1 MHDLAVLRN
10 LALIVGL
17 AIPVAALAHR
27 LRAPTLVG
35 FLLVGVAIGPHGA
48 ALIPEPDAVA
58 ALAEIGVVLL
68 LFEIGLELSLSQ
80 VLGWGASILAAG
92 GLQVLGVMGLAAAAG
107 PLLDL
112 PPGQSLFYG
121 ALAALSSTAI
131 VTRSLSDRGELDAPH
146 GREAISILL
155 FQDLAIVPLMLAV
168 PLFAGVDDGGGGDPA
183 TGGGGGLGL
192 RLGLGLAAMAALVA
206 GGRLVVR
213 WTLDRVV
220 ETRDRDLFTLCVGFF
235 AMGTALAAGAAGFSL
250 AVGAFLAGLVIS
262 ESEYGLQA
270 LDDVMPFR
278 ALFSGV
284 FFTSIGM
291 LLDLTVVAAHLP
303 LLLGGTVLLAGVKT
317 AVAAGAVMVRGR
329 RFDTAVA
336 TGLSLAQIGE
346 FSFVLAAA
354 GLPLGLFG
362 DGHYQVFLA
371 VAALSMMVAP
381 FLVAASRPWAVRLAG
396 AAGPAP
402 AAEGA
407 AAGPK
412 DHAIVIGY
420 GLAGRYLARM
430 LQAAGIGCLVVDQ
443 NAELVDAARREGFTA
458 LYGDGA
464 GHPVL
469 ARAAAGGARLVVF
482 AISSPFDE
490 RRGVAAARRA
500 APGAA
505 IVVRTRYVQS
515 IDELTR
521 LGATEVVVEEFE
533 ASLELFA
540 RALESYEIPA
550 ARIAR
555 ELDAVRGEHY
565 GLLRGRARPNLHLDT
580 LKHLGIHNALELAE
594 VEPGAPAVG
603 ESAASLDLRRATGAV
618 QIAVIRG
625 GRPRYQREADF
636 AYRAGDT
643 AVLVGDR
650 DALDRAAALFRGSGH
665 PDQPFTSV

>member
-1 MHDLAVLRN
+1 MHDLAVLRH

-27 LRAPTLVG
+27 LRVPTLVG

-48 ALIPEPDAVA
+48 AFIPEPDAVA

-80 VLGWGASILAAG
+80 VLAWGASILVAG
-92 GLQVLGVMGLAAAAG
+92 GLQVFGIVVLAAAVG
-107 PLLDL
+107 PLLGL
-112 PPGQSLFYG
+112 PMGQSLFYG

-131 VTRSLSDRGELDAPH
+131 VSKTLADRGELDAPH
-146 GREAISILL
+146 GREAIAVLL
-155 FQDLAIVPLMLAV
+155 FQDLAIVPLMLVV
-168 PLFAGVDDGGGGDPA
+168 PLFGADPA
-183 TGGGGGLGL
+183 GGHGAGGVGALWL
-192 RLGLGLAAMAALVA
+192 RLGLGLAAMTALVA

-213 WTLDRVV
+213 WTLDRIV

-235 AMGTALAAGAAGFSL
+235 AIGTALAAGTAGFSL

-291 LLDLTVVAAHLP
+291 LLDLTLVGAQLP
-303 LLLGGTVLLAGVKT
+303 LLVGGTVLLLAVKT
-317 AVAAGAVMVRGR
+317 AVAAGAVMARGR
-329 RFDTAVA
+329 RFGTALA

-362 DGHYQVFLA
+362 AGHYEVFLA
-371 VAALSMMVAP
+371 VAALSMLVAP
-381 FLVAASRPWAVRLAG
+381 FLVMVSRSWAVRLGAG
-396 AAGPAP
+396 SR
-402 AAEGA
+402 AEPDA
-407 AAGPK
+407 EETASRPR
-412 DHAIVIGY
+412 DHAIVVGY

-430 LQAAGIGCLVVDQ
+430 LGAAGIECVIIDQ
-443 NAELVDAARREGFTA
+443 NAELVEKARADGFTT

-469 ARAAAGGARLVVF
+469 ERAGAAGARLVVF

-490 RRGVAAARRA
+490 RRGVAMARRA
-500 APGAA
+500 AAGAA
-505 IVVRTRYVQS
+505 IVVRTRYVGA
-515 IDELTR
+515 IDELMR

-540 RALESYEIPA
+540 RALERYEIPA
-550 ARIAR
+550 ARIAHQ
-555 ELDAVRGEHY
+555 LNAVRDEHY
-565 GLLRGRARPNLHLDT
+565 GLLRGRAQPNLHLDT
-580 LKHLGIHNALELAE
+580 LKHLGVHRALELME
-594 VEPGAPAVG
+594 VEAGAAAVG
-603 ESAASLDLRRATGAV
+603 GSATSLDLRRATGAV
-618 QIAVIRG
+618 QIAVIRDG
-625 GRPRYQREADF
+625 EPHYQRETGF

-650 DALDRAAALFRGSGH
+650 NALDRAAALFRG
-665 PDQPFTSV
+665 

>member
-1 MHDLAVLRN
+1 MQDLAVLRN

-27 LRAPTLVG
+27 LRVPTLVG

-80 VLGWGASILAAG
+80 VLGWGASILLAG
-92 GLQVLGVMGLAAAAG
+92 GLQVSGILALAAAAG
-107 PLLDL
+107 PLFGL
-112 PPGQSLFYG
+112 PVGQSLFYG

-131 VTRSLSDRGELDAPH
+131 VTKTLADRGELDAPH
-146 GREAISILL
+146 GREAIAILL
-155 FQDLAIVPLMLAV
+155 FQDLAIVPLMLVV
-168 PLFAGVDDGGGGDPA
+168 PLFGTDPFGADGAVGGV
-183 TGGGGGLGL
+183 LL
-192 RLGLGLAAMAALVA
+192 RLGLGLAAMVALVA

-213 WTLDRVV
+213 WTLDRIV

-235 AMGTALAAGAAGFSL
+235 AIGTALVASTAGFSL
-250 AVGAFLAGLVIS
+250 AVGAFLAGLIIS

-291 LLDLTVVAAHLP
+291 LLDLKVVGAQLP
-303 LLLGGTVLLAGVKT
+303 LLAGGTVLLLAVKT
-317 AVAAGAVMVRGR
+317 MVAAGAVMVRGR
-329 RFDTAVA
+329 RFDTALA

-362 DGHYQVFLA
+362 AGHYQVFLA

-381 FLVAASRPWAVRLAG
+381 FLVMVSRSWAVRLG
-396 AAGPAP
+396 ARSGPGPAADEP
-402 AAEGA
+402 AST
-407 AAGPK
+407 PR
-412 DHAIVIGY
+412 DHAIVVGY

-430 LQAAGIGCLVVDQ
+430 LQAAGIDSVVIDQ
-443 NAELVDAARREGFTA
+443 NAELVEAARRDGFTT

-469 ARAAAGGARLVVF
+469 ERAGAAGARLVVF

-490 RRGVAAARRA
+490 RRGVAMARRA
-500 APGAA
+500 APLAA
-505 IVVRTRYVQS
+505 VVVRTRYVQA
-515 IDELTR
+515 IDELMR

-540 RALESYEIPA
+540 RALERYEIPA
-550 ARIAR
+550 ARIAH
-555 ELDAVRGEHY
+555 ELDAVRDEHY
-565 GLLRGRARPNLHLDT
+565 GLLRGRAQPNLHLDA
-580 LKHLGIHNALELAE
+580 LKHLGIHNALELVE
-594 VEPGAPAVG
+594 VEAGAAAVG
-603 ESAASLDLRRATGAV
+603 GSAASLDLRRATGAV
-618 QIAVIRG
+618 QIAVIRA
-625 GRPRYQREADF
+625 GRPHYQREAAF

-643 AVLVGDR
+643 AVLVGER
-650 DALDRAAALFRGSGH
+650 DALDRAAALFRA
-665 PDQPFTSV
+665 

>member
-1 MHDLAVLRN
+1 MHDLAILGN

-17 AIPVAALAHR
+17 AIPVVALAHR
-27 LRAPTLVG
+27 LRVPTLVG

-48 ALIPEPDAVA
+48 AFIPEPDAVA

-80 VLGWGASILAAG
+80 VLGWGASILVAG

-107 PLLDL
+107 AAIGL

-131 VTRSLSDRGELDAPH
+131 VSKSLVDRGELDAPH
-146 GREAISILL
+146 GREAIAVLL
-155 FQDLAIVPLMLAV
+155 FQDLAIVPLMLVV
-168 PLFAGVDDGGGGDPA
+168 PLFAGVAGGGGGDPA
-183 TGGGGGLGL
+183 GGGIAGLWL
-192 RLGLGLAAMAALVA
+192 RLVLGLAAMIALVA

-213 WTLDRVV
+213 WTLDRIV

-235 AMGTALAAGAAGFSL
+235 AMGTALAASTAGFSL

-284 FFTSIGM
+284 FFTSVGM

-329 RFDTAVA
+329 RFDTAFA
-336 TGLSLAQIGE
+336 TGLSLAQVGE

-371 VAALSMMVAP
+371 VAALSMMATP
-381 FLVAASRPWAVRLAG
+381 FLVAGARPWAVRLAG
-396 AAGPAP
+396 AAAPAP
-402 AAEGA
+402 AVEAPA
-407 AAGPK
+407 AAPR
-412 DHAIVIGY
+412 DHAIVVGY

-430 LQAAGIGCLVVDQ
+430 LQAAGIECLIVDQ
-443 NAELVDAARREGFTA
+443 NAELVDAARRDGFSA

-464 GHPVL
+464 GRPL
-469 ARAAAGGARLVVF
+469 LDRAGGGGARLVVF
-482 AISSPFDE
+482 AISSRFDE

-515 IDELTR
+515 IDELMR

-550 ARIAR
+550 ARIAH
-555 ELDAVRGEHY
+555 ELDAVRSEHY

-580 LKHLGIHNALELAE
+580 LKHLGIHHALELAE
-594 VEPGAPAVG
+594 VEPGARAVG
-603 ESAASLDLRRATGAV
+603 RSATSLDLRRATGAV
-618 QIAVIRG
+618 QIAVIRDG
-625 GRPRYQREADF
+625 EPHYQREADF
-636 AYRAGDT
+636 AYRPGDT

-650 DALDRAAALFRGSGH
+650 DALDRAAALFRG
-665 PDQPFTSV
+665 

>member
-1 MHDLAVLRN
+1 MHDLAVLGH

-27 LRAPTLVG
+27 LRVPTLVG
-35 FLLVGVAIGPHGA
+35 FLLIGVAIGPHGA
-48 ALIPEPDAVA
+48 AFIPEPDAVA

-80 VLGWGASILAAG
+80 VLRWGASILAAG
-92 GLQVLGVMGLAAAAG
+92 GLQVSGILALAAMAG
-107 PLLDL
+107 PLLGL
-112 PPGQSLFYG
+112 PVGQSLFYG

-131 VTRSLSDRGELDAPH
+131 VSRTLADRGELDAPH
-146 GREAISILL
+146 GREAIAILL
-155 FQDLAIVPLMLAV
+155 FQDLAIVPLMLFV
-168 PLFAGVDDGGGGDPA
+168 PLFGSGGEGAASPDPA
-183 TGGGGGLGL
+183 GSGAGGLWL
-192 RLGLGLAAMAALVA
+192 RLGLGLAAMVALVA

-213 WTLDRVV
+213 WTLDRIV

-235 AMGTALAAGAAGFSL
+235 AIGTALAASTAGFSL
-250 AVGAFLAGLVIS
+250 AVGAFLAGLIIS

-291 LLDLTVVAAHLP
+291 LLDLTVVAAQLP
-303 LLLGGTVLLAGVKT
+303 LLAGGTVLLVAVKT

-329 RFDTAVA
+329 RLDTALA

-362 DGHYQVFLA
+362 AGHYQVFLA
-371 VAALSMMVAP
+371 VAALSMLVAP
-381 FLVAASRPWAVRLAG
+381 FLVMASRSWAVRLGGRSRA
-396 AAGPAP
+396 AP
-402 AAEGA
+402 AAEEPA
-407 AAGPK
+407 STPR
-412 DHAIVIGY
+412 DHAVVVGY

-430 LQAAGIGCLVVDQ
+430 LQAAGIECVIIDQ
-443 NAELVDAARREGFTA
+443 NAELVEAARRDGFTT

-464 GHPVL
+464 GHPL
-469 ARAAAGGARLVVF
+469 LERAGGAGARLVVF

-490 RRGVAAARRA
+490 RRGVAMARRA

-505 IVVRTRYVQS
+505 IVVRTRYVRA
-515 IDELTR
+515 IDELMQ

-540 RALESYEIPA
+540 RALERYEIPA
-550 ARIAR
+550 ARIAH
-555 ELDAVRGEHY
+555 ELEAVRDEHY
-565 GLLRGRARPNLHLDT
+565 GLLRGRAQPDLHLDT

-594 VEPGAPAVG
+594 VEAGAAAEG
-603 ESAASLDLRRATGAV
+603 RSAASLDLRRATGAV
-618 QIAVIRG
+618 QIAVIRD
-625 GRPRYQREADF
+625 GRPHYQREAGF

-643 AVLVGDR
+643 AVLVGGR
-650 DALDRAAALFRGSGH
+650 DALDRAAALFRG
-665 PDQPFTSV
+665 

>member
-1 MHDLAVLRN
+1 MHDLAVLGN

-17 AIPVAALAHR
+17 AIPVVALAHR
-27 LRAPTLVG
+27 LRVPPLVG

-48 ALIPEPDAVA
+48 AFIPEPDAVA
-58 ALAEIGVVLL
+58 FLAEMGVVLL

-80 VLGWGASILAAG
+80 VLRWGASILVAG

-107 PLLDL
+107 AALGL

-131 VTRSLSDRGELDAPH
+131 VTKSLADRGELDAPH
-146 GREAISILL
+146 GREAIAVLL
-155 FQDLAIVPLMLAV
+155 FQDLAIVPLMLFV
-168 PLFAGVDDGGGGDPA
+168 PLFAGGDGAGGDGPA
-183 TGGGGGLGL
+183 GGAAGPWL
-192 RLGLGLAAMAALVA
+192 RLGLGLAAMVALVA

-213 WTLDRVV
+213 WTLDRIV

-235 AMGTALAAGAAGFSL
+235 AMGTALAAWTAGFSL

-262 ESEYGLQA
+262 ESEYGMQA
-270 LDDVMPFR
+270 RDDVMPFR

-291 LLDLTVVAAHLP
+291 LLDLTVVGAHLP
-303 LLLGGTVLLAGVKT
+303 LLLGGTVLLGGVKT
-317 AVAAGAVMVRGR
+317 AVAAGAVMARGR
-329 RFDTAVA
+329 RVDTALA

-396 AAGPAP
+396 GAGPAP
-402 AAEGA
+402 AAAGPA
-407 AAGPK
+407 AAPK
-412 DHAIVIGY
+412 DHAIVVGY

-430 LQAAGIGCLVVDQ
+430 LEAAGIECLIVDQ
-443 NAELVDAARREGFTA
+443 SAELVDAARREGFTA

-464 GHPVL
+464 GHPL
-469 ARAAAGGARLVVF
+469 LERAGGGGARLVVF
-482 AISSPFDE
+482 AISSRFDE

-515 IDELTR
+515 IDELMR

-550 ARIAR
+550 ARIAH
-555 ELDAVRGEHY
+555 ELEAVRSEHY
-565 GLLRGRARPNLHLDT
+565 GLLRGRARPSLHLDT
-580 LKHLGIHNALELAE
+580 LKHLGIHHALELAE

-603 ESAASLDLRRATGAV
+603 ESATSLDLRRATGAV
-618 QIAVIRG
+618 QIAVIRE
-625 GRPRYQREADF
+625 GRPHYQREADF

-650 DALDRAAALFRGSGH
+650 DALDRAAALFRA
-665 PDQPFTSV
+665 

>member
-1 MHDLAVLRN
+1 MHDLAVLRH

-80 VLGWGASILAAG
+80 VLGWGASILVAG
-92 GLQVLGVMGLAAAAG
+92 GLQVLGVVVLAAAAG
-107 PLLDL
+107 PVLGL
-112 PPGQSLFYG
+112 PVGQSLFYG

-131 VTRSLSDRGELDAPH
+131 VSKTLADRGELDAPH
-146 GREAISILL
+146 GREALAVLL
-155 FQDLAIVPLMLAV
+155 FQDLAIVPLMLVV
-168 PLFAGVDDGGGGDPA
+168 PLLGGGGA
-183 TGGGGGLGL
+183 GGAGGAGL
-192 RLGLGLAAMAALVA
+192 RLGLGLAALVALVA

-213 WTLDRVV
+213 WTLDRIV

-235 AMGTALAAGAAGFSL
+235 AIGTALAAWTAGFSL
-250 AVGAFLAGLVIS
+250 AVGAFLAGLIIS

-284 FFTSIGM
+284 FFTSVGM
-291 LLDLTVVAAHLP
+291 LLDLTVVGAHLP
-303 LLLGGTVLLAGVKT
+303 LIAGGAVLLLAVKA
-317 AVAAGAVMVRGR
+317 AVAAGAVMARGR
-329 RFDTAVA
+329 RFDVALA

-362 DGHYQVFLA
+362 AGHYQVFLA
-371 VAALSMMVAP
+371 VAALSMTAAP
-381 FLVAASRPWAVRLAG
+381 FLVTVSRPWAVRLA
-396 AAGPAP
+396 AGKGPGP
-402 AAEGA
+402 AAE
-407 AAGPK
+407 PPPPVPR
-412 DHAIVIGY
+412 DHAIVVGY

-430 LQAAGIGCLVVDQ
+430 LQAAGIECAVIDQ
-443 NAELVDAARREGFTA
+443 NAELVAAARREGFAA

-469 ARAAAGGARLVVF
+469 ERAGGGGARLVVF

-500 APGAA
+500 APRAA
-505 IVVRTRYVQS
+505 VVVRTRYVGA
-515 IDELTR
+515 IDELMR
-521 LGATEVVVEEFE
+521 LGAAEVVVEEFE

-540 RALESYEIPA
+540 RALERYEIPA

-580 LKHLGIHNALELAE
+580 LKHLGIHHALELAE
-594 VEPGAPAVG
+594 VEAGSAAVG

-618 QIAVIRG
+618 QIAVIRD
-625 GRPRYQREADF
+625 GRPHYQREAGF
-636 AYRAGDT
+636 TYRAGDT

-650 DALDRAAALFRGSGH
+650 EALDRAAALFRA
-665 PDQPFTSV
+665 

>member
-17 AIPVAALAHR
+17 AIPVVALAHR
-27 LRAPTLVG
+27 LRVPTLVG

-48 ALIPEPDAVA
+48 AFIPEPDAVA

-80 VLGWGASILAAG
+80 VLGWGASILVAG

-107 PLLDL
+107 AAIGL

-131 VTRSLSDRGELDAPH
+131 VSKSLVDRGELDAPH
-146 GREAISILL
+146 GREAIAVLL
-155 FQDLAIVPLMLAV
+155 FQDLAIVPLMLVV
-168 PLFAGVDDGGGGDPA
+168 PLFAGGGGGDPA
-183 TGGGGGLGL
+183 GGGVAGLWL
-192 RLGLGLAAMAALVA
+192 RLVLGLAAMIALVA

-213 WTLDRVV
+213 WTLDRIV

-235 AMGTALAAGAAGFSL
+235 AMGTALAASTAGFSL

-284 FFTSIGM
+284 FFTSVGM

-329 RFDTAVA
+329 RFDTAFA
-336 TGLSLAQIGE
+336 TGLSLAQVGE

-371 VAALSMMVAP
+371 VAALSMMATP
-381 FLVAASRPWAVRLAG
+381 FLVAAARPWAVRLAG
-396 AAGPAP
+396 AAAPAP
-402 AAEGA
+402 AAEAPA
-407 AAGPK
+407 AAPR
-412 DHAIVIGY
+412 DHAIVVGY

-430 LQAAGIGCLVVDQ
+430 LQAAGIECLIVDQ
-443 NAELVDAARREGFTA
+443 NAELVDAARRDGFSA

-464 GHPVL
+464 GHPL
-469 ARAAAGGARLVVF
+469 LDRAGGGGARLVVF
-482 AISSPFDE
+482 AISSRFDE

-505 IVVRTRYVQS
+505 VVVRTRYVQS
-515 IDELTR
+515 IDELMR

-550 ARIAR
+550 ARIAH
-555 ELDAVRGEHY
+555 ELDAVRSEHY

-580 LKHLGIHNALELAE
+580 LKHLGIHHALELAE

-603 ESAASLDLRRATGAV
+603 RSATSLDLRRATGAV
-618 QIAVIRG
+618 QIAVIRDG
-625 GRPRYQREADF
+625 EPHYQREADF
-636 AYRAGDT
+636 AYRPGDT

-650 DALDRAAALFRGSGH
+650 DALDRAAALFRR
-665 PDQPFTSV
+665 

>member
-1 MHDLAVLRN
+1 MHDLAVLGN

-17 AIPVAALAHR
+17 AIPVVALAHR
-27 LRAPTLVG
+27 LRVPALVG

-48 ALIPEPDAVA
+48 AFIPEPDAVA

-80 VLGWGASILAAG
+80 VLGWGASILVAG

-107 PLLDL
+107 AALGL

-131 VTRSLSDRGELDAPH
+131 VSRSLADRGELDAPH
-146 GREAISILL
+146 GREAMSILL
-155 FQDLAIVPLMLAV
+155 FQDLAIVPLMLVV
-168 PLFAGVDDGGGGDPA
+168 PLFAGVGGGADPATSGIGADPA
-183 TGGGGGLGL
+183 TGEVGGLWL
-192 RLGLGLAAMAALVA
+192 RLGLGLAAMIALVA

-235 AMGTALAAGAAGFSL
+235 AIATALAAWTAGFSL

-291 LLDLTVVAAHLP
+291 LLDLTVVGANLP
-303 LLLGGTVLLAGVKT
+303 LLVGGAALLLTAKA
-317 AVAAGAVMVRGR
+317 AVAAGAVMARGR
-329 RFDTAVA
+329 RFDTALA

-346 FSFVLAAA
+346 FSFVLAAV

-371 VAALSMMVAP
+371 VAALSMMATP
-381 FLVAASRPWAVRLAG
+381 FLVTVSRSWAVRLA
-396 AAGPAP
+396 AGTLPAP
-402 AAEGA
+402 AEEPPAPA
-407 AAGPK
+407 PR
-412 DHAIVIGY
+412 DHAIVVGY

-430 LQAAGIGCLVVDQ
+430 LQAAGIECVVVDQ
-443 NAELVDAARREGFTA
+443 NAELVDAARREGFAA

-464 GHPVL
+464 GHPLL
-469 ARAAAGGARLVVF
+469 ARAAGGGARLVVF
-482 AISSPFDE
+482 AVSSPFDE

-515 IDELTR
+515 IDELMR

-540 RALESYEIPA
+540 RALECYEIPA
-550 ARIAR
+550 ARIAH
-555 ELDAVRGEHY
+555 ELEAVRSEHY

-580 LKHLGIHNALELAE
+580 LKHLGIHNALVLAE
-594 VEPGAPAVG
+594 VEAGAPAVG
-603 ESAASLDLRRATGAV
+603 ESATSLDLRRVTGAV
-618 QIAVIRG
+618 QIAVIRD
-625 GRPRYQREADF
+625 GRPHYQREADF
-636 AYRAGDT
+636 AYRVGDT
-643 AVLVGDR
+643 AVLVGGR
-650 DALDRAAALFRGSGH
+650 DALDRAAALFRG
-665 PDQPFTSV
+665 

>member
-1 MHDLAVLRN
+1 MHDLAVLRH

-80 VLGWGASILAAG
+80 VLGWGASILVAG
-92 GLQVLGVMGLAAAAG
+92 GLQVLGVVVLAAAAG
-107 PLLDL
+107 PVLGL
-112 PPGQSLFYG
+112 PVGQSLFYG

-131 VTRSLSDRGELDAPH
+131 VSKTLADRGELDAPH
-146 GREAISILL
+146 GREALAVLL
-155 FQDLAIVPLMLAV
+155 FQDLAIVPLMLVV
-168 PLFAGVDDGGGGDPA
+168 PLL
-183 TGGGGGLGL
+183 GGGGGAGGAGGAGL
-192 RLGLGLAAMAALVA
+192 RLGLGLAALVALVA

-213 WTLDRVV
+213 WTLDRIV

-235 AMGTALAAGAAGFSL
+235 AIGTALAAWTAGFSL
-250 AVGAFLAGLVIS
+250 AVGAFLAGLIIS

-284 FFTSIGM
+284 FFTSVGM
-291 LLDLTVVAAHLP
+291 LLDLTVVGAHLP
-303 LLLGGTVLLAGVKT
+303 LIAGGAVLLLAVKA
-317 AVAAGAVMVRGR
+317 AVAAGAVMARGR
-329 RFDTAVA
+329 RFDVALA

-362 DGHYQVFLA
+362 AGHYQVFLA
-371 VAALSMMVAP
+371 VAALSMTAAP
-381 FLVAASRPWAVRLAG
+381 FLVTVSRPWAVRLA
-396 AAGPAP
+396 AGKGPGP
-402 AAEGA
+402 AAE
-407 AAGPK
+407 PPPPVPR
-412 DHAIVIGY
+412 DHAIVVGY

-430 LQAAGIGCLVVDQ
+430 LQAAGIECAVIDQ
-443 NAELVDAARREGFTA
+443 NAELVAAARREGFAA

-469 ARAAAGGARLVVF
+469 ERAGGGGARLVVF

-500 APGAA
+500 APRAA
-505 IVVRTRYVQS
+505 VVVRTRYVGA
-515 IDELTR
+515 IDELMR
-521 LGATEVVVEEFE
+521 LGAAEVVVEEFE

-540 RALESYEIPA
+540 RALERYEIPA

-580 LKHLGIHNALELAE
+580 LKHLGIHHALELAE
-594 VEPGAPAVG
+594 VEAGAAAVG

-618 QIAVIRG
+618 QIAVIRD
-625 GRPRYQREADF
+625 GRPHYQREAGF
-636 AYRAGDT
+636 TYRAGDT

-650 DALDRAAALFRGSGH
+650 EALDRAAALFRA
-665 PDQPFTSV
+665 

>member
-27 LRAPTLVG
+27 LRVPTLVG

-48 ALIPEPDAVA
+48 AFIPEPDAVA

-80 VLGWGASILAAG
+80 VLGWGASILVAG

-107 PLLDL
+107 TLLGL

-131 VTRSLSDRGELDAPH
+131 VSKSLADRGELDAPH
-146 GREAISILL
+146 GREAMSILL
-155 FQDLAIVPLMLAV
+155 FQDLAIVPLMLVV
-168 PLFAGVDDGGGGDPA
+168 PLFAAGAGGGGDDLA
-183 TGGGGGLGL
+183 GGGVGGLWL
-192 RLGLGLAAMAALVA
+192 RLGLGLAAMTALVA

-213 WTLDRVV
+213 WTLDRIV

-235 AMGTALAAGAAGFSL
+235 AMATALAAWTAGFSL

-262 ESEYGLQA
+262 ESAYGLQA

-291 LLDLTVVAAHLP
+291 LLDLTVVGAHLLP
-303 LLLGGTVLLAGVKT
+303 LLGGAVLLLAVKA
-317 AVAAGAVMVRGR
+317 AVAAGAVMARGR
-329 RFDTAVA
+329 RFDTALA

-362 DGHYQVFLA
+362 AGHYQVFLA
-371 VAALSMMVAP
+371 VAALSMTAAP
-381 FLVAASRPWAVRLAG
+381 FLVTVSRSWAVRLAAG
-396 AAGPAP
+396 TLPARAAEPSAPAP
-402 AAEGA
+402 R
-407 AAGPK
+407 
-412 DHAIVIGY
+412 DHAIVVGY

-430 LQAAGIGCLVVDQ
+430 LQAAGIECLVVDQ
-443 NAELVDAARREGFTA
+443 NAELVDAARREGFAA

-464 GHPVL
+464 GHPLL
-469 ARAAAGGARLVVF
+469 ARAAGGGARLVVF
-482 AISSPFDE
+482 AISSRFDE

-515 IDELTR
+515 IDELMR

-540 RALESYEIPA
+540 RALECYEIPA
-550 ARIAR
+550 ARIAH
-555 ELDAVRGEHY
+555 ELDAVRSEHY
-565 GLLRGRARPNLHLDT
+565 GLLRGRAQPNLHLDT

-603 ESAASLDLRRATGAV
+603 ESATSLDLRRATGAV
-618 QIAVIRG
+618 QIAVIRD
-625 GRPRYQREADF
+625 GRPHYQREAAF
-636 AYRAGDT
+636 TYRAGDT

-650 DALDRAAALFRGSGH
+650 DALDRAAALFRG
-665 PDQPFTSV
+665 

>member
-48 ALIPEPDAVA
+48 AFIPEPDAVA

-80 VLGWGASILAAG
+80 VLGWGASIAAAG
-92 GLQVLGVMGLAAAAG
+92 GLQVLGVVGLAAVAG
-107 PLLDL
+107 PLLGL
-112 PPGQSLFYG
+112 PVGQSLFYG
-121 ALAALSSTAI
+121 AVAALSSTAI
-131 VTRSLSDRGELDAPH
+131 VSRTLADRGELDAPH
-146 GREAISILL
+146 GREAMSILL
-155 FQDLAIVPLMLAV
+155 FQDLAIVPLMLV
-168 PLFAGVDDGGGGDPA
+168 LPLFAAGPGAGAGA
-183 TGGGGGLGL
+183 GGLWL
-192 RLGLGLAAMAALVA
+192 RLGSGLAAMVALVA

-213 WTLDRVV
+213 WTLDRIV

-235 AMGTALAAGAAGFSL
+235 AIGTALAAGAAGFSL
-250 AVGAFLAGLVIS
+250 AVGAFLAGLIIS
-262 ESEYGLQA
+262 ESAYGLQA

-284 FFTSIGM
+284 FFTSVGM
-291 LLDLTVVAAHLP
+291 LLDLSAVAAQLP
-303 LLLGGTVLLAGVKT
+303 LIAGGTVLLAAVKT
-317 AVAAGAVMVRGR
+317 AVAAGAVKARGR
-329 RFDTAVA
+329 RLDTALA

-362 DGHYQVFLA
+362 AGHYQVFLA

-381 FLVAASRPWAVRLAG
+381 FLVTASRPWAVRLVRARPG
-396 AAGPAP
+396 PPAEEPRPAP
-402 AAEGA
+402 R
-407 AAGPK
+407 
-412 DHAIVIGY
+412 DHAIVVGY

-430 LQAAGIGCLVVDQ
+430 LRAAGIKSLVIDQ
-443 NAELVDAARREGFTA
+443 NAELVAAARREGFTA

-464 GHPVL
+464 GHAVL
-469 ARAAAGGARLVVF
+469 ARSGGGGARLVVF

-500 APGAA
+500 APGAS
-505 IVVRTRYVQS
+505 IVVRTRYVQA
-515 IDELTR
+515 IDELMR

-550 ARIAR
+550 ARIAH
-555 ELDAVRGEHY
+555 ELAAVRSEHY
-565 GLLRGRARPNLHLDT
+565 GLLRGRARPSLHLDT
-580 LKHLGIHNALELAE
+580 LKHLGIHHALELAE
-594 VEPGAPAVG
+594 VEAGAKAVG

-618 QIAVIRG
+618 QIAVIRD
-625 GRPRYQREADF
+625 GRPHYQREAGF

-650 DALDRAAALFRGSGH
+650 DALDRAAVLFRG
-665 PDQPFTSV
+665 

>member
-27 LRAPTLVG
+27 LRIPTLVG

-48 ALIPEPDAVA
+48 ALVPDPDAVS

-80 VLGWGASILAAG
+80 VLGWGMSVLVAGALQVSGVMALAA
-92 GLQVLGVMGLAAAAG
+92 VAG
-107 PLLDL
+107 PVFGL
-112 PPGQSLFYG
+112 PVGQSLFYG

-131 VTRSLSDRGELDAPH
+131 VSRTLADRGDLDAPH
-146 GREAISILL
+146 GRESMAILL
-155 FQDLAIVPLMLAV
+155 FQDLAIVPLMLVV
-168 PLFAGVDDGGGGDPA
+168 PLFGTDAAGPDGAGE
-183 TGGGGGLGL
+183 TGGLWL
-192 RLGLGLAAMAALVA
+192 RLGLGLATMVALVA

-213 WTLDRVV
+213 WTLDRIV

-235 AMGTALAAGAAGFSL
+235 AMGTALAASTAGFSL

-291 LLDLTVVAAHLP
+291 LLDLTVVQAQLP
-303 LLLGGTVLLAGVKT
+303 LLAAGTVLVLAAKT
-317 AVAAGAVMVRGR
+317 AVVAGAVMVRGR
-329 RFDTAVA
+329 RLDTALA

-362 DGHYQVFLA
+362 AGHYEVFLA
-371 VAALSMMVAP
+371 VAALSMLVAP
-381 FLVAASRPWAVRLAG
+381 FLVTVSRSWAVRLGPGPRGRAD
-396 AAGPAP
+396 ADEPAP
-402 AAEGA
+402 APA
-407 AAGPK
+407 
-412 DHAIVIGY
+412 DHAIVVGY

-430 LQAAGIGCLVVDQ
+430 LRAAGIECVIVDQ
-443 NAELVDAARREGFTA
+443 NAELVEAARRDGFTA

-469 ARAAAGGARLVVF
+469 ARAGGAGARLVVF

-490 RRGVAAARRA
+490 RRGVAMARRA
-500 APGAA
+500 ATGAA
-505 IVVRTRYVQS
+505 IVVRTRYVGA
-515 IDELTR
+515 IDELMR

-540 RALESYEIPA
+540 RALERYEIPA

-555 ELDAVRGEHY
+555 ELDAVRSEHY
-565 GLLRGRARPNLHLDT
+565 GLLRGRAQPNLHLDT
-580 LKHLGIHNALELAE
+580 LKHLGIHNALELVE
-594 VEPGAPAVG
+594 VDAGAAAVG
-603 ESAASLDLRRATGAV
+603 KNATALDLRRATGAV
-618 QIAVIRG
+618 QIAVIRN
-625 GRPRYQREADF
+625 GRPHYQREAAF

-650 DALDRAAALFRGSGH
+650 DALDRAAALFRG
-665 PDQPFTSV
+665 

>member
-27 LRAPTLVG
+27 LRVPTLVG

-48 ALIPEPDAVA
+48 ALVPEPDAVA

-92 GLQVLGVMGLAAAAG
+92 GLQVLGVMGLAAAVG
-107 PLLDL
+107 PLLGL

-131 VTRSLSDRGELDAPH
+131 VSRTLADRGELDAPH
-146 GREAISILL
+146 GREAMSILL
-155 FQDLAIVPLMLAV
+155 FQDLAIVPLMLVV
-168 PLFAGVDDGGGGDPA
+168 PLLAGGEGDGGGVW
-183 TGGGGGLGL
+183 L
-192 RLGLGLAAMAALVA
+192 RLGLGLAAMTALVA

-213 WTLDRVV
+213 WTLDRIV

-235 AMGTALAAGAAGFSL
+235 AIATALAAWSAGFSL
-250 AVGAFLAGLVIS
+250 AVGAFLAGLIIS

-291 LLDLTVVAAHLP
+291 LLDLTAVGAHLLP
-303 LLLGGTVLLAGVKT
+303 LLGGAVLLLAVKA
-317 AVAAGAVMVRGR
+317 AVAAGAVMARGR
-329 RFDTAVA
+329 RFDTALA

-362 DGHYQVFLA
+362 AGHYQVFLA
-371 VAALSMMVAP
+371 VAALSMMAAP
-381 FLVAASRPWAVRLAG
+381 FLVTVSRSWAVRLA
-396 AAGPAP
+396 AGTLPAP
-402 AAEGA
+402 AAEPPA
-407 AAGPK
+407 PAPR
-412 DHAIVIGY
+412 DHAIVVGY

-430 LQAAGIGCLVVDQ
+430 LQAAGIECVVVDQ
-443 NAELVDAARREGFTA
+443 NAELVDAARREGLAA

-464 GHPVL
+464 GHPLL
-469 ARAAAGGARLVVF
+469 ARAAGGGARLVVF
-482 AISSPFDE
+482 AISSRFDE

-515 IDELTR
+515 IDELMR

-540 RALESYEIPA
+540 RALECYEIPA
-550 ARIAR
+550 ARIAH
-555 ELDAVRGEHY
+555 ELDAVRSEHY

-618 QIAVIRG
+618 QIAVIRD
-625 GRPRYQREADF
+625 GRPHYQREAAF
-636 AYRAGDT
+636 TYRAGDT

-650 DALDRAAALFRGSGH
+650 DALDRAAALFRG
-665 PDQPFTSV
+665 

>member
-27 LRAPTLVG
+27 LRVPTLVG

-48 ALIPEPDAVA
+48 ALVPDPDAVA

-80 VLGWGASILAAG
+80 VLGWGLSVLVAGALQVSGVMALAA
-92 GLQVLGVMGLAAAAG
+92 VAG
-107 PLLDL
+107 PVFGL
-112 PPGQSLFYG
+112 PVGQSLFYG

-131 VTRSLSDRGELDAPH
+131 VSRTLADRGDLDAPH
-146 GREAISILL
+146 GRESMAILL
-155 FQDLAIVPLMLAV
+155 FQDLAIVPLMLVV
-168 PLFAGVDDGGGGDPA
+168 PLFGPDPA
-183 TGGGGGLGL
+183 GPGAAGGTGGLWL

-213 WTLDRVV
+213 WTLDRIV

-235 AMGTALAAGAAGFSL
+235 AMGTALAASTAGFSL

-291 LLDLTVVAAHLP
+291 LLDLTVVGAQLP
-303 LLLGGTVLLAGVKT
+303 LLLGGTVLVLAAKA
-317 AVAAGAVMVRGR
+317 AVVAGAVTVRGR
-329 RFDTAVA
+329 RPDTALA

-362 DGHYQVFLA
+362 AGHYQVFLA
-371 VAALSMMVAP
+371 VAALSMLVAP
-381 FLVAASRPWAVRLAG
+381 FLVTVSRSWAVRLAPG
-396 AAGPAP
+396 SRGGPDADEPVPAP
-402 AAEGA
+402 A
-407 AAGPK
+407 
-412 DHAIVIGY
+412 DHAIVVGY

-430 LQAAGIGCLVVDQ
+430 LQAAGIECVVVDQ
-443 NAELVDAARREGFTA
+443 NAELVEAARRDGFTA

-469 ARAAAGGARLVVF
+469 ERAGGAGARLVVF

-490 RRGVAAARRA
+490 RRGVAMARRA

-505 IVVRTRYVQS
+505 IVVRTRYVGA
-515 IDELTR
+515 IDELMR

-540 RALESYEIPA
+540 RALERYEIPA
-550 ARIAR
+550 ARIAH
-555 ELDAVRGEHY
+555 ELDAVRSEHY

-580 LKHLGIHNALELAE
+580 LKHLGIHNALELVE
-594 VEPGAPAVG
+594 VEAGAPAVG
-603 ESAASLDLRRATGAV
+603 KSATALDLRRATGAV
-618 QIAVIRG
+618 QIAVIRD
-625 GRPRYQREADF
+625 GRPHYQREAAF
-636 AYRAGDT
+636 AYRPGDT

-650 DALDRAAALFRGSGH
+650 DALDRAAALFRS
-665 PDQPFTSV
+665 

>member
-27 LRAPTLVG
+27 LRVPTLVG

-48 ALIPEPDAVA
+48 AFIPEPDAVA

-80 VLGWGASILAAG
+80 VLGWGASILVAG
-92 GLQVLGVMGLAAAAG
+92 GLQVFGILVLSAAAG
-107 PLLDL
+107 PLLGL
-112 PPGQSLFYG
+112 PLGQSLFYG

-131 VTRSLSDRGELDAPH
+131 VSKTLTDRGELDAPH
-146 GREAISILL
+146 GREAIAILL
-155 FQDLAIVPLMLAV
+155 FQDLAIVPLMLVV
-168 PLFAGVDDGGGGDPA
+168 PLFGADPA
-183 TGGGGGLGL
+183 GEDGGGGLGALWL
-192 RLGLGLAAMAALVA
+192 RLGLGLAAMTALVA

-213 WTLDRVV
+213 WTLDRIV

-235 AMGTALAAGAAGFSL
+235 AIGTALAAGTAGFSL

-291 LLDLTVVAAHLP
+291 LLDLTLVGTQLP
-303 LLLGGTVLLAGVKT
+303 LLVGGTVLLLAVKT
-317 AVAAGAVMVRGR
+317 LVAAGAVVVRGR
-329 RFDTAVA
+329 RFGTALA

-362 DGHYQVFLA
+362 AGHYEVFLA
-371 VAALSMMVAP
+371 VAALSMLVAP
-381 FLVAASRPWAVRLAG
+381 FLVMVSRSWAVRLG
-396 AAGPAP
+396 ARSR
-402 AAEGA
+402 AEPDAEETASRPG
-407 AAGPK
+407 
-412 DHAIVIGY
+412 DHAIVVGY

-430 LQAAGIGCLVVDQ
+430 LQAAGIECVIIDQ
-443 NAELVDAARREGFTA
+443 NAELVETARADGFTT

-469 ARAAAGGARLVVF
+469 ERAGAAGARLVVF

-490 RRGVAAARRA
+490 RRGVAMARRA

-505 IVVRTRYVQS
+505 IVVRTRYVGA
-515 IDELTR
+515 IDELMR

-540 RALESYEIPA
+540 RALERYEIPA
-550 ARIAR
+550 ARIAH
-555 ELDAVRGEHY
+555 ELDAVRDEHY
-565 GLLRGRARPNLHLDT
+565 GLLRGRAQPNLHLDT
-580 LKHLGIHNALELAE
+580 LKHLGVHHALELTE
-594 VEPGAPAVG
+594 VEAGAAAVG
-603 ESAASLDLRRATGAV
+603 ENATLLDLRRATGAV
-618 QIAVIRG
+618 QIAVIRD
-625 GRPRYQREADF
+625 GRPHYQREAAF

-650 DALDRAAALFRGSGH
+650 DALDRAAVLFRA
-665 PDQPFTSV
+665 

>member
-1 MHDLAVLRN
+1 MHDLDVLRN

-27 LRAPTLVG
+27 LRVPTLVG

-48 ALIPEPDAVA
+48 AFIPEPDAVA

-80 VLGWGASILAAG
+80 VLGWGASILVAG
-92 GLQVLGVMGLAAAAG
+92 GLQVLGVVGLAALAG
-107 PLLDL
+107 PLLGL
-112 PPGQSLFYG
+112 PVGQSLFYG

-131 VTRSLSDRGELDAPH
+131 VSRTLADRGDLDAPH
-146 GREAISILL
+146 GREAIAVLL
-155 FQDLAIVPLMLAV
+155 FQDLAIVPLMLVV
-168 PLFAGVDDGGGGDPA
+168 PLFGPEAAGPGGGGP
-183 TGGGGGLGL
+183 GGLGL

-235 AMGTALAAGAAGFSL
+235 AIGTALAASTAGFSL
-250 AVGAFLAGLVIS
+250 AVGAFLAGLIIS

-291 LLDLTVVAAHLP
+291 LLDLTLVGAHLP
-303 LLLGGTVLLAGVKT
+303 LILGGTVLLLAVKT
-317 AVAAGAVMVRGR
+317 AVAAGAVMARGR
-329 RFDTAVA
+329 RFDTALA

-362 DGHYQVFLA
+362 AGHYQGFLA
-371 VAALSMMVAP
+371 VAALSMLVAP
-381 FLVAASRPWAVRLAG
+381 FLVTVSRSWAVRLVAG
-396 AAGPAP
+396 ARRAP
-402 AAEGA
+402 AAEA
-407 AAGPK
+407 PGPAPR
-412 DHAIVIGY
+412 DHAIVVGY

-430 LQAAGIGCLVVDQ
+430 LQAAGIECLVIDQ
-443 NAELVDAARREGFTA
+443 NADLVESARREGFAT

-469 ARAAAGGARLVVF
+469 ARAGGGGARLVVF

-505 IVVRTRYVQS
+505 VVVRTRYVGS
-515 IDELTR
+515 IDELMR

-540 RALESYEIPA
+540 RALECYEIPA
-550 ARIAR
+550 SRIAH

-565 GLLRGRARPNLHLDT
+565 GLLRGRAQPNLHLDT
-580 LKHLGIHNALELAE
+580 LKHLGIHRALELAE
-594 VEPGAPAVG
+594 VEAGAAAVG
-603 ESAASLDLRRATGAV
+603 ENATSLDLRRATGAV
-618 QIAVIRG
+618 QIAVIRD
-625 GRPRYQREADF
+625 GRPHYQREADF

-650 DALDRAAALFRGSGH
+650 EALDRSAALFRAPSGRAA
-665 PDQPFTSV
+665 QPSTSV

>member
-1 MHDLAVLRN
+1 MHDLAVLRH

-27 LRAPTLVG
+27 LRVPTLVG

-48 ALIPEPDAVA
+48 AFIPEPDAVA

-80 VLGWGASILAAG
+80 VLAWGASILVAG
-92 GLQVLGVMGLAAAAG
+92 GLQVFGIVVLAAAAG
-107 PLLDL
+107 PLLGL
-112 PPGQSLFYG
+112 PMGQSLFYG

-131 VTRSLSDRGELDAPH
+131 VSKTLADRGELDAPH
-146 GREAISILL
+146 GREAIAVLL
-155 FQDLAIVPLMLAV
+155 FQDLAIVPLMLVV
-168 PLFAGVDDGGGGDPA
+168 PLFGADPA
-183 TGGGGGLGL
+183 GGHGAGGVGALWL
-192 RLGLGLAAMAALVA
+192 RLGLGLAAMTALVA

-213 WTLDRVV
+213 WTLDRIV

-235 AMGTALAAGAAGFSL
+235 AIGTALAAGTAGFSL

-291 LLDLTVVAAHLP
+291 LLDLTLVGAQLP
-303 LLLGGTVLLAGVKT
+303 LLVGGTVLLLAVKT
-317 AVAAGAVMVRGR
+317 AVAAGAVMARGR
-329 RFDTAVA
+329 RFGTALA

-362 DGHYQVFLA
+362 AGHYEVFLA
-371 VAALSMMVAP
+371 VAALSMLVAP
-381 FLVAASRPWAVRLAG
+381 FLVMVSRSWAVRLGAG
-396 AAGPAP
+396 SR
-402 AAEGA
+402 AEPDA
-407 AAGPK
+407 EETASRPR
-412 DHAIVIGY
+412 DHAIVVGY

-430 LQAAGIGCLVVDQ
+430 LGAAGIECVIIDQ
-443 NAELVDAARREGFTA
+443 NAELVEKARADGFTT

-469 ARAAAGGARLVVF
+469 ERAGAAGARLVVF

-490 RRGVAAARRA
+490 RRGVAMARRA
-500 APGAA
+500 AAGAA
-505 IVVRTRYVQS
+505 IVVRTRYVGA
-515 IDELTR
+515 IDELMR

-540 RALESYEIPA
+540 RALERYEIPA
-550 ARIAR
+550 ARIAHQ
-555 ELDAVRGEHY
+555 LNVVRDEHY
-565 GLLRGRARPNLHLDT
+565 GLLRGRAQPNLHLDT
-580 LKHLGIHNALELAE
+580 LKHLGVHRALELME
-594 VEPGAPAVG
+594 VEAGAAAVG
-603 ESAASLDLRRATGAV
+603 GSATSLDLRRATGAV
-618 QIAVIRG
+618 QIAVIRDG
-625 GRPRYQREADF
+625 EPHYQRETGF

-650 DALDRAAALFRGSGH
+650 NALDRAAALFRG
-665 PDQPFTSV
+665 

>member
-27 LRAPTLVG
+27 LRVPTLVG
-35 FLLVGVAIGPHGA
+35 FLLVGVTIGPHGA
-48 ALIPEPDAVA
+48 ALVPDPDAVA

-80 VLGWGASILAAG
+80 VLGWGLSVLVAGALQVSGVMALAA
-92 GLQVLGVMGLAAAAG
+92 VAG
-107 PLLDL
+107 PVFGL
-112 PPGQSLFYG
+112 PVGQSLFYG

-131 VTRSLSDRGELDAPH
+131 VSRTLADRGELDAPH
-146 GREAISILL
+146 GRESMAILL
-155 FQDLAIVPLMLAV
+155 FQDLAIVPLMLVV
-168 PLFAGVDDGGGGDPA
+168 PLFGPGTAGPDGAGG
-183 TGGGGGLGL
+183 TGGVWL
-192 RLGLGLAAMAALVA
+192 RLGLGLAAMVALVA

-213 WTLDRVV
+213 WTLDRIV

-235 AMGTALAAGAAGFSL
+235 AMGTALAASTAGFSL

-262 ESEYGLQA
+262 DSEYGLQA

-291 LLDLTVVAAHLP
+291 LLDLTVVAAQLP
-303 LLLGGTVLLAGVKT
+303 LLLGGTVLVLAVK
-317 AVAAGAVMVRGR
+317 AVVVAAAVTVRGR
-329 RFDTAVA
+329 RLDTALA

-362 DGHYQVFLA
+362 AGHYEVFLA
-371 VAALSMMVAP
+371 VAALSMLVAP
-381 FLVAASRPWAVRLAG
+381 FLVTVSRSWAVRLGPGPRDGPDAG
-396 AAGPAP
+396 GPAP
-402 AAEGA
+402 APA
-407 AAGPK
+407 
-412 DHAIVIGY
+412 DHAIVVGY

-430 LQAAGIGCLVVDQ
+430 LQAAGIECVVVDQ
-443 NAELVDAARREGFTA
+443 NAELVEAARRDGFTA

-469 ARAAAGGARLVVF
+469 ERAGGAGARLVVF
-482 AISSPFDE
+482 AISSRFDE
-490 RRGVAAARRA
+490 RRGVAMARRA

-505 IVVRTRYVQS
+505 IVVRTRYVGA
-515 IDELTR
+515 IDELMQ

-540 RALESYEIPA
+540 RALERYEIPA
-550 ARIAR
+550 ARIAH
-555 ELDAVRGEHY
+555 ELDAVRSEHY

-594 VEPGAPAVG
+594 VEAGAPAVG
-603 ESAASLDLRRATGAV
+603 QNATALDLRRATGAV
-618 QIAVIRG
+618 QIAVIRD
-625 GRPRYQREADF
+625 GRPHYHREAAF
-636 AYRAGDT
+636 AYRPGDT

-650 DALDRAAALFRGSGH
+650 DALDRAAALFRG
-665 PDQPFTSV
+665 

>member
-27 LRAPTLVG
+27 LRIPTLVG

-48 ALIPEPDAVA
+48 ALVPDPDAVA

-80 VLGWGASILAAG
+80 VLSWGMSVLVAGALQVSGVMALAA
-92 GLQVLGVMGLAAAAG
+92 VAG
-107 PLLDL
+107 PVFGL
-112 PPGQSLFYG
+112 PVGQSLFYG

-131 VTRSLSDRGELDAPH
+131 VSRTLADRGDLDAPH
-146 GREAISILL
+146 GRESMAILL
-155 FQDLAIVPLMLAV
+155 FQDLAIVPLMLVV
-168 PLFAGVDDGGGGDPA
+168 PLFGPDAAGPDGAGEAGR
-183 TGGGGGLGL
+183 LWL
-192 RLGLGLAAMAALVA
+192 RLGLGLAAMVALVA

-213 WTLDRVV
+213 WTLDRIV

-235 AMGTALAAGAAGFSL
+235 AMGTALAAWTAGFSL

-278 ALFSGV
+278 ALFGGV

-291 LLDLTVVAAHLP
+291 LLDLTVVGAQLP
-303 LLLGGTVLLAGVKT
+303 LLLGGTVLVLAVKA
-317 AVAAGAVMVRGR
+317 AVVAGAVMVRGR
-329 RFDTAVA
+329 RLDAALA

-362 DGHYQVFLA
+362 AGHYEVFLA
-371 VAALSMMVAP
+371 VAALSMLVAP
-381 FLVAASRPWAVRLAG
+381 FLVTVSRSWAVRLG
-396 AAGPAP
+396 PGPRGGPDPDDPAP
-402 AAEGA
+402 APA
-407 AAGPK
+407 
-412 DHAIVIGY
+412 DHAIVVGY

-430 LQAAGIGCLVVDQ
+430 LQAAGIECLIVDQ
-443 NAELVDAARREGFTA
+443 NAELVEAARRDGLTA

-469 ARAAAGGARLVVF
+469 ERAGGAGARLVVF

-490 RRGVAAARRA
+490 RRGVAMARRA

-505 IVVRTRYVQS
+505 VVVRTRYVGA
-515 IDELTR
+515 IDELMR

-540 RALESYEIPA
+540 RALERYEIPA
-550 ARIAR
+550 ARIAH
-555 ELDAVRGEHY
+555 ELDAVRSEHY
-565 GLLRGRARPNLHLDT
+565 GLLRGRAQPNLHLDT
-580 LKHLGIHNALELAE
+580 LKHLGIHNALELVE
-594 VEPGAPAVG
+594 VEAAAAAVG
-603 ESAASLDLRRATGAV
+603 KSATALDLRRATGAV
-618 QIAVIRG
+618 QIAVIRD
-625 GRPRYQREADF
+625 GRPHYQREADF
-636 AYRAGDT
+636 AYRPGDT

-650 DALDRAAALFRGSGH
+650 DALDRAAALFRG
-665 PDQPFTSV
+665 